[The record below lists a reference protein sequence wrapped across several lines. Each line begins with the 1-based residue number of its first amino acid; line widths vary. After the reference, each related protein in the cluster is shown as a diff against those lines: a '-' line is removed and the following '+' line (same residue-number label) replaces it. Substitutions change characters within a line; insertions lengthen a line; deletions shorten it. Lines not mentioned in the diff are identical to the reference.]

1 MKTTQSFAGSCSLK
15 SIFFVLACFWAL
27 AGCSDPRNY
36 PVTKLTEAQSK
47 ELGQKLTSE
56 EGQKLA
62 SWTLRSALSDKASV
76 EGVTVAQALK
86 QQDAWVIKQ
95 QEEAVV
101 AAELKKKVEAA
112 RKQKQDEFSKLLTVA
127 LVNKKSS
134 MGEYGKRW
142 VGLEVAYDNKSDR
155 DIQGVKGML
164 RITDIFGDKIMNI
177 RWSFD
182 KGIMAKQNAT
192 EKNTGVD
199 INQFIDEQ
207 MKLYITDFD
216 KLKST
221 FEVSTIIF
229 KDGSKMDAP
238 D

>member
-1 MKTTQSFAGSCSLK
+1 M
-15 SIFFVLACFWAL
+15 
-27 AGCSDPRNY
+27 
-36 PVTKLTEAQSK
+36 
-47 ELGQKLTSE
+47 TSE

-62 SWTLRSALSDKASV
+62 SWMLRSTLTDKASA

-101 AAELKKKVEAA
+101 AAELKKKVEAS
-112 RKQKQDEFSKLLTVA
+112 RKQKQEEFSKLLTVA

-134 MGEYGKRW
+134 LGEYGKRW
-142 VGLEVAYDNKSDR
+142 VGLEMAYDNKSDR
-155 DIQGVKGML
+155 DIQGVKGIL
-164 RITDIFGDKIMNI
+164 KITDIFGDKVMNI

-182 KGIMAKQNAT
+182 SGVMAKQSTT
-192 EKNTGVD
+192 EKNVGVD
-199 INQFIDEQ
+199 INQFMDDH
-207 MKLYITDFD
+207 MKLYTTDFD